1 MLTIY
6 SWWRIAEFVY
16 GEARHCLIPRNVRNV
31 ITCAYIWGVRD
42 RSRGL
47 NSNMFLCRGNCF
59 ARLRK
64 KQSTCF
70 GSIHRA
76 LRLVITK
83 VRVRF
88 PVKPEFFF
96 FFNCLGCLFNCE
108 DHIFFPLS
116 YLYPQIKIWVILLM
130 KLLINQEKKYHSLFK
145 TWVAE
150 RKLWQHFPY
159 QPTVWFLWG
168 ALYTQH
174 LSYTCIV
181 IRRTKILWILEV
193 LLVVSKTK

>member
-1 MLTIY
+1 MWSRVLTFEESGIDHVGLIQICF
-6 SWWRIAEFVY
+6 SAEATVLHVCEKNSLPVSVVFI
-16 GEARHCLIPRNVRNV
+16 EHCV
-31 ITCAYIWGVRD
+31 WSSQ
-42 RSRGL
+42 RSGFD
-47 NSNMFLCRGNCF
+47 S
-59 ARLRK
+59 
-64 KQSTCF
+64 QS
-70 GSIHRA
+70 S
-76 LRLVITK
+76 LK
-83 VRVRF
+83 
-88 PVKPEFFF
+88 FFSAF

-116 YLYPQIKIWVILLM
+116 YLYPQFKIWVILLM
-130 KLLINQEKKYHSLFK
+130 KLLINVENKYHSLFK

-150 RKLWQHFPY
+150 RKFWQHFPY